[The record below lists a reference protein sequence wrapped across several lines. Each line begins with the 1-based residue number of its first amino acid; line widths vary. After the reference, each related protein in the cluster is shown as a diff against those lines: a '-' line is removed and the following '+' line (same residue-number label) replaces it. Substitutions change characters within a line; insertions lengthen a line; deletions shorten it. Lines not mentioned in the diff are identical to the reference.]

1 MKPGAKVFRHQAFG
15 AGGASGRTAHVS
27 SSSSSTSTTEEQIVT
42 RRSWRIAGR
51 LGIERGAKR
60 VSLAEWQPQETER
73 HVRIQSGRNLV
84 RVLAKAGEK
93 HGE

>member
-1 MKPGAKVFRHQAFG
+1 VKPGTKVFRHQAFG

-27 SSSSSTSTTEEQIVT
+27 SSSSTTEEQIVT
-42 RRSWRIAGR
+42 RRSRRIAGR

>member
-1 MKPGAKVFRHQAFG
+1 M
-15 AGGASGRTAHVS
+15 
-27 SSSSSTSTTEEQIVT
+27 T

>member
-1 MKPGAKVFRHQAFG
+1 
-15 AGGASGRTAHVS
+15 
-27 SSSSSTSTTEEQIVT
+27 VT
-42 RRSWRIAGR
+42 RRSRRIAGR

>member
-15 AGGASGRTAHVS
+15 AGGASGRTSHVS
-27 SSSSSTSTTEEQIVT
+27 SSSSSSTTEEQIVT
-42 RRSWRIAGR
+42 RRSRRIAGR

>member
-15 AGGASGRTAHVS
+15 AGGASGQTAHVS
-27 SSSSSTSTTEEQIVT
+27 SSSSTTEEQIVT
-42 RRSWRIAGR
+42 RRSRRIAGR